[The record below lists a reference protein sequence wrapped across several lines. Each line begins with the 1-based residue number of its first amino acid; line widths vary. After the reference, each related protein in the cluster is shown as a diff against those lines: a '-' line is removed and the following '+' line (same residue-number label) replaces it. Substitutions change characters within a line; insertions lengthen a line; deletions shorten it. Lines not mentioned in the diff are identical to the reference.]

1 MTVPAILPKSEWS
14 CKTCF
19 FKKYFFYSNLSFAL
33 VFFLVCLKQYMAV
46 GEGSVNP
53 PKNLRSRHGHDLDY
67 CLLIIVDSIDW
78 CRFHRPDIDFWWY
91 QQCWKKSDHSNY
103 LQGALLSEVPTF
115 YHDYNFR
122 NREVAISPINSW
134 QWIFSEFLSRFEEI

>member
-1 MTVPAILPKSEWS
+1 MAPTFSYCSKCNAEFPKTVILLIVMWQ
-14 CKTCF
+14 F
-19 FKKYFFYSNLSFAL
+19 QLFYQKVSDLARLVSLKNILFTQIWVFAL

-67 CLLIIVDSIDW
+67 CLLIIIDSIDW

-91 QQCWKKSDHSNY
+91 QQCWKKKWPFKLLARGFIVRSSNFLPR
-103 LQGALLSEVPTF
+103 LQL
-115 YHDYNFR
+115 
-122 NREVAISPINSW
+122 
-134 QWIFSEFLSRFEEI
+134 